1 MYKSRNYKGRHKLCN
16 IIAWFVVTYFA
27 NNDEIIRLTF
37 KKMEYKKIKKVKIK
51 DKNLKDRWIFIIFLK
66 IVIIIKN
73 NINVFYLRKISLFI

>member
-1 MYKSRNYKGRHKLCN
+1 
-16 IIAWFVVTYFA
+16 
-27 NNDEIIRLTF
+27 
-37 KKMEYKKIKKVKIK
+37 MEYKKIKKVKIK